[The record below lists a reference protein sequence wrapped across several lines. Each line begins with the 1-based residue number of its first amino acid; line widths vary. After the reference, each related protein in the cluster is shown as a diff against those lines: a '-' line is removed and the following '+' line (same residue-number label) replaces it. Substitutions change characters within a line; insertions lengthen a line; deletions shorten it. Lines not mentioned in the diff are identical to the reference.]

1 MFGINCSAYAVDKVS
16 AVIPMEFLA
25 EREELEREVAL
36 QTYHVIGV
44 EEYSV
49 NVESSILIDTTRI
62 QNSIKFD
69 FTCYNFPV
77 VGLVGYEDFSI
88 PYRG

>member
-1 MFGINCSAYAVDKVS
+1 MGLSCIKVS

-44 EEYSV
+44 EEYS
-49 NVESSILIDTTRI
+49 S
-62 QNSIKFD
+62 
-69 FTCYNFPV
+69 
-77 VGLVGYEDFSI
+77 
-88 PYRG
+88 

>member
-1 MFGINCSAYAVDKVS
+1 
-16 AVIPMEFLA
+16 MEFLA

-36 QTYHVIGV
+36 QIYHVIGV

-69 FTCYNFPV
+69 FTCYNF
-77 VGLVGYEDFSI
+77 GYI
-88 PYRG
+88 